1 MVLPDLQI
9 THYVVYGMVDVS
21 LLHSYVST
29 MNMNMNM
36 MMNVMTI
43 SLPFLPDIQ
52 YKPCRMDRS

>member
-29 MNMNMNM
+29 MNMM
-36 MMNVMTI
+36 MMMMMMTI